1 MLKVSIQFTIVLCLL
16 SCVNI
21 SLAQGILTLEDAIRI
36 GLENNYAIKIAQNDQ
51 QIITN
56 DATYGNAG
64 FLPVLDAI
72 ANRNFSVEDAEQRFL
87 EGPTRVIDN
96 ARSNVINASV
106 NLNWTI
112 FNGLGMF
119 ITLERLQE
127 LQKAGELNARIVV
140 ENTIAQISNN
150 YYRLVLETERLRVF
164 DNTMELSEQRLNI
177 AQALYEVGTAS
188 KVEYLAAQ
196 VDYNADKSLLIQQQQ
211 ILYDAKVDLN
221 RLMGLG
227 RDTNFSVIDKIIF
240 AENLQLENLRQN
252 LLISNSNLL
261 FARKNRAIA
270 ELEMRELKAQ
280 RFPELSVGGG
290 YEYNNLNAQAGFLL
304 QNRSTGFNYGLTAT
318 FNIFDGFN
326 QTRQIQNARII
337 METSELQY
345 QDLEL
350 QIDSE
355 LRKVFQSYNNSL
367 VLLELENSNLEIA
380 RENAAIA
387 LDRYMLGRS
396 TPLELREAQR
406 NEVDAESRAINASY
420 AIKIAEIEIL
430 RLTGNILETM
440 NVN

>member
-21 SLAQGILTLEDAIRI
+21 SLAQSILTLEDAIRI

-290 YEYNNLNAQAGFLL
+290 YEYNDLNAQAGFLL

-387 LDRYMLGRS
+387 LDRYRLGRS